1 MVGGSGRGERG
12 HLLSVFLF
20 APLLEERRERVEREV
35 AAPDQPL
42 IVLFDHEAG
51 RQPDQGGVVG
61 EDADDVGAAA
71 DLAVQ
76 ALEGVGAPELA
87 PVVDGEAVEGEQVVL
102 ASLQHR
108 CDLRQWRLEPR
119 DRITDELARLLAR
132 LDVEDRPDQRGQ
144 HRLLLA
150 AGVPERLAQE
160 MDGAALPWT
169 AEHLRDRI
177 LQAFVRVGD
186 DELYAGEAALDQRA
200 EEVPPERLRLAL
212 PAVKADHLASTRLVD
227 AMRDHQTLA
236 HDTAAIADLLHLRV
250 QPQVRVTALQR
261 PRPERF
267 DLLVEASA
275 DAGDLRARDPQP
287 QRLDQLI
294 DLPRRHAADVRLLDH
309 RHQRLLGSPA
319 RLQERGE
326 VAAAADLR
334 DRELD
339 LAGAR
344 VPAPGPVAVAMR
356 QPLLAALPTL
366 GTDQLRH
373 LRLHQLLHDP
383 KQRLAQEVDALLF
396 EQVAD
401 DLLSRHPLRLGH
413 RGDSSRRR
421 RGRPDE
427 SERHGGR
434 TTPGSVRCAP
444 TPRYGTRPTNERQ
457 ALPLLPRGTECQ
469 TRGVRPNAVRFVA
482 ASRTPKELV

>member
-1 MVGGSGRGERG
+1 MVGGSGWGERG

-20 APLLEERRERVEREV
+20 ALLLEERRERVEREV

-42 IVLFDHEAG
+42 IVLFDQEAG
-51 RQPDQGGVVG
+51 GEPDQGGVVG

-71 DLAVQ
+71 
-76 ALEGVGAPELA
+76 
-87 PVVDGEAVEGEQVVL
+87 
-102 ASLQHR
+102 
-108 CDLRQWRLEPR
+108 
-119 DRITDELARLLAR
+119 
-132 LDVEDRPDQRGQ
+132 
-144 HRLLLA
+144 
-150 AGVPERLAQE
+150 
-160 MDGAALPWT
+160 
-169 AEHLRDRI
+169 EHLRDRV

-186 DELYAGEAALDQRA
+186 DELHAGEAALDQRA
-200 EEVPPERLRLAL
+200 EEVPPERFGLAL
-212 PAVKADHLASTRLVD
+212 AAVKADHLASTRLVD
-227 AMRDHQTLA
+227 AVRDHQTLP
-236 HDTAAIADLLHLRV
+236 DDPAAIADLLHLRV

-309 RHQRLLGSPA
+309 RYQRLLGSPA

-334 DRELD
+334 DRQLE

-344 VPAPGPVAVAMR
+344 VPAPGPVAVAVR
-356 QPLLAALPTL
+356 QAFLAPRAAL
-366 GTDQLRH
+366 GTDQLGD
-373 LRLHQLLHDP
+373 LRLHQLLHNP
-383 KQRLAQEVDALLF
+383 TQRLAQEVDALLL
-396 EQVAD
+396 EQVTD

-421 RGRPDE
+421 LGGLDE
-427 SERHGGR
+427 SERRGGR
-434 TTPGSVRCAP
+434 TIYPAPSDALLHHAMGRDRRKPFWGS
-444 TPRYGTRPTNERQ
+444 N
-457 ALPLLPRGTECQ
+457 
-469 TRGVRPNAVRFVA
+469 
-482 ASRTPKELV
+482 